1 MEMAQSREE
10 VKNADLYP
18 SRLVPLLSNTPAAE
32 GGVWPCL
39 RRDIYTQH
47 IHLPGESSVRGPS

>member
-32 GGVWPCL
+32 GGL